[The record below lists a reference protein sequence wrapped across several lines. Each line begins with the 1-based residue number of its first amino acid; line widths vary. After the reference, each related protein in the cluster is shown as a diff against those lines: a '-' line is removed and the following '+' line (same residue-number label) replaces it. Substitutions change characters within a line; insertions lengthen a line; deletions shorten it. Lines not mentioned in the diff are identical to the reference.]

1 MALFLI
7 FAPMPNFDNLDF
19 IARYAVT
26 HPVASL
32 TERNKPIPQVWVVD
46 VCHRKAKKGLF
57 GKFLDGIPDAFCGTG
72 GSVWIVDMD
81 EFTKAY
87 QVGDSF
93 GEYDQTPEIGHFAS
107 LSLPQVASHASTVS

>member
-1 MALFLI
+1 
-7 FAPMPNFDNLDF
+7 MPNFDNLDF

-26 HPVASL
+26 HPVAAL
-32 TERNKPIPQVWVVD
+32 TERNEPVPQVRVVD

-57 GKFLDGIPDAFCGTG
+57 GKFLDGLPDAFCGTG
-72 GSVWIVDMD
+72 GGIWIVGMD
-81 EFTKAY
+81 EFAKAH

-93 GEYDQTPEIGHFAS
+93 GEYDQTPGIGHFAS